1 MKNDLPF
8 SIHHGD
14 SSDGLIADQPAADSV
29 SADSISVD
37 SVSTGRYPQAASDDA
52 GDLRIFSL
60 GQFGVVRGEW
70 PVRSSGKSQRRPLA
84 LLQALIAHG
93 AHDVS
98 CSILWE
104 CLWPDSD
111 GDLGARNLTITLHRL
126 RNLLGSNAAVLH
138 HDGKLSLNPRLCW
151 VDVWEFERLVNEALH
166 MPAHRVEGKAWESQL
181 RTALGLYTG
190 HFLAL
195 EAEEFWMLEPRM
207 RWKTKFERAVTAL
220 SVFLER
226 EGRFPEAIDLC
237 LQALELDPLNELLY
251 RRLMNCYLLCG
262 ETAAVAKTY
271 AICREALS
279 KGLDAQPSAET
290 DRIYRLAAGT
300 SAKGQKRSA
309 AETRLPLKAGL
320 QSAIG
325 FAAG

>member
-8 SIHHGD
+8 EIHRGSD
-14 SSDGLIADQPAADSV
+14 SERLVASQAKAHPVCVVPARHAEG
-29 SADSISVD
+29 
-37 SVSTGRYPQAASDDA
+37 TGAA
-52 GDLRIFSL
+52 GQIRIYSL
-60 GQFGVVRGEW
+60 GQFGVTKDDW
-70 PVRSSGKSQRRPLA
+70 PVRSGGKSQRRPLA

-93 AHDVS
+93 GHAVS

-138 HDGKLSLNPRLCW
+138 HDGKLSLNARLCW
-151 VDVWEFERLVNEALH
+151 VDVWQFERFVNDSLH
-166 MPAHRVEGKAWESQL
+166 LSTQQTGKTWESQL

-195 EAEEFWMLEPRM
+195 EAEEFWMLEPRI

-226 EGRFPEAIDLC
+226 EGRYPETIDLC

-251 RRLMNCYLLCG
+251 RRLMNCYLLRG
-262 ETAAVAKTY
+262 EIAAVARTY
-271 AICREALS
+271 ASCREALA
-279 KGLDAQPSAET
+279 KGLGAQPSAAT
-290 DRIYRLAAGT
+290 DRIYRQAVGAN
-300 SAKGQKRSA
+300 AKGQSRPA
-309 AETRLPLKAGL
+309 VEPRLTLKPGL
-320 QSAIG
+320 Q
-325 FAAG
+325 AAVPLQVQ

>member
-8 SIHHGD
+8 EIHRGVA
-14 SSDGLIADQPAADSV
+14 SEMPLVSQTEAAP
-29 SADSISVD
+29 ISVARHRHAED
-37 SVSTGRYPQAASDDA
+37 TEAA
-52 GDLRIFSL
+52 GQIRIFSL
-60 GQFGVVRGEW
+60 GQFGVTMGEW

-93 AHDVS
+93 GHDVS

-138 HDGKLSLNPRLCW
+138 HDGKLSLNERLCW
-151 VDVWEFERLVNEALH
+151 VDVWQFERLVNDSLH
-166 MPAHRVEGKAWESQL
+166 LPAGQAGGKTWESQL

-195 EAEEFWMLEPRM
+195 EAEEFWMLEPRI

-226 EGRFPEAIDLC
+226 EGRYPEAIDLC
-237 LQALELDPLNELLY
+237 LQALEFDPLNELLY
-251 RRLMNCYLLCG
+251 RRLMNCYLLRG
-262 ETAAVAKTY
+262 EIAAVARTY
-271 AICREALS
+271 AGCREAL
-279 KGLDAQPSAET
+279 KGLGAQPSAET
-290 DRIYRLAAGT
+290 DRIYRQAIGPN
-300 SAKGQKRSA
+300 AKGQSRPGV
-309 AETRLPLKAGL
+309 ETRLTKKPGL
-320 QSAIG
+320 Q
-325 FAAG
+325 AAVQLSM